1 VILKQSIDA
10 YYRFAFSG
18 TPYRE
23 DGTEMLIQASF
34 GKVLMHA
41 SSSELIR
48 RGRLVRPY
56 ILMIDAPWGRGEACG
71 SWLESHKRFVVG
83 NAERN
88 RMIAAITDEVR
99 GIGPTMLLVKE
110 ISHGEA
116 LHKLIP
122 GSVFIKGGDT
132 KRTKD
137 GAIADLMDGTLPIL
151 IATPIGDEGLNLR
164 SLAVLILADAGQSS
178 IKLTQRVGRSLRIF
192 PGKSCSLVIDFRDG
206 ETTLAKH
213 ATRRR
218 SLYLAEEEFVVAD
231 VSSKGWRAYQGIPG
245 GR

>member
-1 VILKQSIDA
+1 
-10 YYRFAFSG
+10 
-18 TPYRE
+18 
-23 DGTEMLIQASF
+23 
-34 GKVLMHA
+34 
-41 SSSELIR
+41 
-48 RGRLVRPY
+48 
-56 ILMIDAPWGRGEACG
+56 
-71 SWLESHKRFVVG
+71 
-83 NAERN
+83 
-88 RMIAAITDEVR
+88 MIAAITDEVR